1 MYKFTKSLLCSPA
14 RNRPDL
20 PQDEPDG
27 TACANII
34 MDKFEKKFGIKLHA
48 ETRHEKVNGHVSVKH
63 NQGKQ
68 GKHIIWVFIYSESG
82 IFESIRGDKIIEQKS
97 NRVIK
102 FNGTFPTETEIK
114 NALK

>member
-1 MYKFTKSLLCSPA
+1 MYKFTKSLLCTPA

-20 PQDEPDG
+20 PQDDPDG
-27 TACANII
+27 NTCANTI

-63 NQGKQ
+63 DN
-68 GKHIIWVFIYSESG
+68 GKHIIWVFLYDKTG
-82 IFESIRGDKIIEQKS
+82 IHQSIRGDKIIEQKS

-102 FNGTFPTETEIK
+102 FNGTFPTESE
-114 NALK
+114 LKKAI